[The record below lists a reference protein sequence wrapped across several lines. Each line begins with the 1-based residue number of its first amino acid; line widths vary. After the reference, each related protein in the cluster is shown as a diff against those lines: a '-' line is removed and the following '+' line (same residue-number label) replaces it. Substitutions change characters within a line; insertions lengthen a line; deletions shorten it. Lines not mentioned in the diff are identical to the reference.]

1 MAKRRDARIA
11 DMSER
16 VSMNTTRRA
25 RARQE
30 WVRGIA
36 KTIMVVGCAAHTTR
50 RFMISRPLVRAPNPT
65 ISIGQLG
72 GHVKRGV
79 KHPRGQ
85 RTGKTMA
92 LVSALPLADDS
103 ELMVLSFM
111 DRSDP
116 FESFDN
122 LPHKGDNAVIIA
134 PKSDVHLSTIH
145 GVCPGDW
152 KGMRVA
158 YGDDIDEPVD
168 LDVDATGL
176 DMAASDKWVDLVDE
190 LGCDCSKVGGYP
202 LWANAPLDLDVLM
215 GKPQRFHHRITSD
228 LVDYKLGDGGVIYVF
243 VDEDGDKGSICWQ
256 QAK

>member
-1 MAKRRDARIA
+1 
-11 DMSER
+11 
-16 VSMNTTRRA
+16 
-25 RARQE
+25 
-30 WVRGIA
+30 
-36 KTIMVVGCAAHTTR
+36 
-50 RFMISRPLVRAPNPT
+50 MISRPLVRAPNPT

-79 KHPRGQ
+79 KHPRGH

-103 ELMVLSFM
+103 DLMVLSFM

-134 PKSDVHLSTIH
+134 PKSEVHLSTIH

-152 KGMRVA
+152 KGMRIA

-202 LWANAPLDLDVLM
+202 LWANAPLDMDVLM
-215 GKPQRFHHRITSD
+215 GRPQRFHHRITSD

-243 VDEDGDKGSICWQ
+243 VDEDGGDQGSICWQ